1 MRLQAVLIPVIL
13 EISSMSLN
21 SEASRVLFLNQ
32 TFLKIEK
39 YMKNGQPSLMDNLPS
54 NAMFRYVLILSER
67 KSSGCTYMIVKH
79 EFSYFKTCVCFCT
92 EQLVARILSN
102 KYIWLLLKYK
112 IDELGTHS
120 NPQRKC
126 ISITRDGV

>member
-1 MRLQAVLIPVIL
+1 MRLHAVLIPVIL

-32 TFLKIEK
+32 TLLQIEK
-39 YMKNGQPSLMDNLPS
+39 YMKNGQPC
-54 NAMFRYVLILSER
+54 NAMFRYVLNFSER
-67 KSSGCTYMIVKH
+67 KRLYFIICLNMIVKH
-79 EFSYFKTCVCFCT
+79 EFSYLKTCICFRT

-112 IDELGTHS
+112 TEVTHS
-120 NPQRKC
+120 DPRRKN
-126 ISITRDGV
+126 ISITHNSLS